1 MYFIFGVNMK
11 KAVFYTELAYVFG
24 IAALALGTAFMEK
37 ADMGV
42 SMVVAP
48 AYLIYLKLSAIWPFV
63 TFGMAEYTLQVVL
76 LAAMMLVLRRFKIS
90 YLFSF
95 VTAVIYGFALDG
107 CMALVAGLDAS
118 LFAVRIGFYIIGL
131 LMCALGVSFIFHTYI
146 APEVYE
152 LFVKEVSAKT
162 GKNINR
168 FKIWYDCVSCLIGI
182 ALSFAF
188 FGLFHFEGVKLGT
201 IVCALVNG
209 RIIGLFSR
217 VMDKRLN
224 FVDGL
229 SLRKFF

>member
-1 MYFIFGVNMK
+1 MK
-11 KAVFYTELAYVFG
+11 KAAFYTELAYVLG

-37 ADMGV
+37 ADMGI

-63 TFGMAEYTLQVVL
+63 TFGMAEYTLQVCL
-76 LAAMMLVLRRFKIS
+76 LAAMMIVLRRFKIS

-95 VTAVIYGFALDG
+95 VTAVIYGFTLDG
-107 CMALVAGLDAS
+107 CMALVAHLDAS
-118 LFAVRIGFYIIGL
+118 LLAVRLLFYGIGL
-131 LMCALGVSFIFHTYI
+131 LLCALGVAFIFHSYI

-162 GKNINR
+162 HININR
-168 FKIWYDCVSCLIGI
+168 FKIWYDCVSCVIGI
-182 ALSFAF
+182 ILSFSF

-201 IVCALVNG
+201 VFCALVNG
-209 RIIGLFSR
+209 RIIGLISR
-217 VMDKRLN
+217 VMEKRLN

-229 SLRKFF
+229 KLRKYF